1 MLTARIPGA
10 LAAALFSDNV
20 PEEVYRNLINSVHK
34 NIKPLH
40 KYVKLR
46 GRALGINKMKMY
58 DLAVPIVGDCRREY
72 SWEETVKTVK
82 QALAP
87 LGGEYGETLNRAFT
101 ERWVDI
107 LPCRGK
113 RTGAYSSGCFD
124 TYPYLLLN
132 FTGTLNC
139 YSLWR
144 TNWGTPCIHSTP
156 THPSR
161 TTTPITAYSWLR
173 SPVPPTRYCCSII

>member
-1 MLTARIPGA
+1 MLNCADTPGA

-107 LPCRGK
+107 SPAAANVPEHTPAGVSTPIPICCSTLPNPQLR
-113 RTGAYSSGCFD
+113 
-124 TYPYLLLN
+124 
-132 FTGTLNC
+132 
-139 YSLWR
+139 
-144 TNWGTPCIHSTP
+144 IHSG
-156 THPSR
+156 
-161 TTTPITAYSWLR
+161 A
-173 SPVPPTRYCCSII
+173 